1 MKILKG
7 VNPLD
12 LVYDQFRQLRERF
25 RTAGDAQERKVLL
38 RRLVNIVGVI
48 QFLLTINRSS

>member
-1 MKILKG
+1 MKKAKRI
-7 VNPLD
+7 NPLD
-12 LVYDQFRQLRERF
+12 LVYDQFRQLKERL
-25 RTAGDAQERKVLL
+25 RTTGDAQERKVLL

>member
-1 MKILKG
+1 MKKAKRI
-7 VNPLD
+7 NPLD
-12 LVYDQFRQLRERF
+12 LVYDQFRQLKEKL
-25 RTAGDAQERKVLL
+25 RTTGDAQERKVLL